1 MRVFALVCFLV
12 AGSLCAETLLLKSGA
27 RVEGT
32 IISQNR
38 TTVTIRTAGGDQT
51 FRKDA
56 IRRIQ
61 YGQTAAEKEAE
72 KAAAE
77 KRAAEKAEADRIA
90 SEKAEAERISA
101 EKAEAD
107 RIAAEK
113 AAAEKSEAK
122 ATTPVEKVE
131 EKPEANT
138 KTPEEM
144 AAEKLAAE
152 KAESD
157 RILAE
162 KQAADKAAAEKA
174 EIDKAASDKAN
185 AEKTEADRIAAE
197 KAETERAAADKIAAE
212 KAAAEKAAADRKA
225 KEEALARVPPFYG
238 AAIYLAGEKG
248 ISSPA
253 FLEHLTAI
261 SLTREPLT
269 NLAYPG
275 SSAVDHTAYA
285 GAVFGFS
292 YIQPRWMVAAD
303 LTTYASSPHIS
314 ETLFVAPQTY
324 GTSTVQ
330 MTTFTQDSYKLKNS
344 AAMLL
349 GGYGILPDASAFQT
363 YAIGGL
369 RRESVRG
376 SGKRMA
382 YNVVSDLSTGAF
394 GFSFNLPYSETVAE
408 SGLSGLAGVL
418 VRYQMSS
425 GLELHAS
432 GLAGAGKGT
441 WNHSLTELR
450 NYTTSSAFETL
461 NESAQIRIKIARAGM
476 GVSYPVLENAFRI
489 VVDVNAEKTT
499 STYASTY
506 TLLPFG
512 QPFDIV
518 KYYTDQYAVGL
529 AGPSTAANRSIRLG
543 LQICFPES
551 AR

>member
-1 MRVFALVCFLV
+1 MRVFPLVCFLV

-101 EKAEAD
+101 EKAEA
-107 RIAAEK
+107 
-113 AAAEKSEAK
+113 EKSEAK

-185 AEKTEADRIAAE
+185 AEKTEAERIAAE
-197 KAETERAAADKIAAE
+197 KAETER
-212 KAAAEKAAADRKA
+212 AAADRKA

-275 SSAVDHTAYA
+275 SSAVDHTAYT

-529 AGPSTAANRSIRLG
+529 AGPSTATNRSIRLG

>member
-12 AGSLCAETLLLKSGA
+12 AGSLCAETLLLKNGA
-27 RVEGT
+27 RVDGT

-77 KRAAEKAEADRIA
+77 KRAAEKAEADRIVAEKAEADRIA

-101 EKAEAD
+101 EKT
-107 RIAAEK
+107 
-113 AAAEKSEAK
+113 AAEKSEAK
-122 ATTPVEKVE
+122 VTTPL

-138 KTPEEM
+138 KTPEEI

-174 EIDKAASDKAN
+174 EIDKAALDKAN
-185 AEKTEADRIAAE
+185 AEKTEADKIAAE

-275 SSAVDHTAYA
+275 SSAVDHAGYA
-285 GAVFGFS
+285 GAVFGVS

-303 LTTYASSPHIS
+303 LTTYASSPHMS

-363 YAIGGL
+363 YALGGL
-369 RRESVRG
+369 RRESLRG

-408 SGLSGLAGVL
+408 SGLSGLVGVL

-450 NYTTSSAFETL
+450 NYTTTSAFETL
-461 NESAQIRIKIARAGM
+461 NESAQTRIKITRAGM

-499 STYASTY
+499 TTYASTY